1 MAQSVQISCI
11 NKLPRTDAHER
22 IKSIGGV
29 NENKTRWKLDLDAAI
44 AGVESG
50 KWEFW
55 TAGGGKSVWVIVA
68 SHSGH
73 KYLKTVADGVQP
85 DNLLALP
92 ECP

>member
-1 MAQSVQISCI
+1 MAQNVEISCI
-11 NKLPRTDAHER
+11 NKQPRLDPHNR
-22 IKSIGGV
+22 ISFVGGL
-29 NENKTRWKLDLDAAI
+29 NADGTQWKLSLDNAI

-50 KWEFW
+50 KWQFW

-68 SHSGH
+68 SHNGH

-85 DNLLALP
+85 DNLLALR